1 MTKCTL
7 RLLLL
12 LDEELLLATTKD
24 TGTAGGDKTGL
35 GTSGGITS
43 DGSGVTNVLMVT
55 TTVRMLDGVHRGTA
69 DLGPGVALDL
79 VLVEVVTGL
88 EDGFVEA
95 TATSGDTDHGT
106 VGGADGLTG
115 TGRKTDTGLLAIFGV
130 TDDDAGSTGGLGDVG
145 AITGLGLQV
154 ADDGTF
160 GHLSDG
166 NDVTDGELS
175 LGTEVDEHTGVE
187 TFASNHQLLAELESV
202 GITEDHA
209 CEGSTTT
216 RVMDNLLHQTADVP
230 VTFGIVEGAKLR
242 SSLAVLGDRA
252 EDGTLTLSLTAD
264 NATHLVS
271 TIFPLSTKIH
281 SVRIVSIFVT

>member
-24 TGTAGGDKTGL
+24 TGTAGGDKTGF
-35 GTSGGITS
+35 GTSGGVARN
-43 DGSGVTNVLMVT
+43 GSGVTNVLMVT
-55 TTVRMLDGVHRGTA
+55 TAVRMLDGIHRGTT
-69 DLGPGVALDL
+69 DLGPRVALDL
-79 VLVEVVTGL
+79 ILVEVVTGL
-88 EDGFVEA
+88 EDGLVEA
-95 TATSGDTDHGT
+95 TATSGDTNHGT

-115 TGRKTDTGLLAIFGV
+115 TGRKTDAGLLAIFGV

-187 TFASNHQLLAELESV
+187 TFASNHQLLAELEAV

-209 CEGSTTT
+209 GEGSTTT
-216 RVMDNLLHQTADVP
+216 RVMDDLLHQTADVTMALG
-230 VTFGIVEGAKLR
+230 VVEGAELR
-242 SSLAVLGDRA
+242 GSLAVLGDLGN
-252 EDGTLTLSLTAD
+252 EKLKEIKTL
-264 NATHLVS
+264 NW
-271 TIFPLSTKIH
+271 IGI
-281 SVRIVSIFVT
+281 